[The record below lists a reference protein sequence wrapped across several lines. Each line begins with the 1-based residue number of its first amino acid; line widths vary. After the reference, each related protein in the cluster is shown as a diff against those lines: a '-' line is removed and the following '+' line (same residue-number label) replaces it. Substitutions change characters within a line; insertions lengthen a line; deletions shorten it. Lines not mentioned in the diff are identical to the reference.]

1 MQRRTY
7 IFFFQVL
14 LAFHD
19 SAVFYAF
26 YPCPSPA
33 GTAQQLALQFAVNRK
48 WNCHQMKIELS
59 RRRTRQRERP
69 AANPIRTWRANQIRS
84 TVSTPLSP
92 ALSPSL
98 SLPPL
103 PPSLS
108 LSSLCRL
115 IFTEAAAQINKKQTQ
130 LHFRFCIEY
139 ELYLLKIHECLP
151 LLDSTG
157 GSEEGE
163 WGSTGR

>member
-1 MQRRTY
+1 MQRETH
-7 IFFFQVL
+7 IFFQVL

-26 YPCPSPA
+26 YPCPRSA
-33 GTAQQLALQFAVNRK
+33 GSAQQLALQFAVNRK

-84 TVSTPLSP
+84 TVSTSLYLPP
-92 ALSPSL
+92 FSL
-98 SLPPL
+98 SLPP
-103 PPSLS
+103 S

-130 LHFRFCIEY
+130 QHFRFCIEY
-139 ELYLLKIHECLP
+139 ETYLLKIHECLP
-151 LLDSTG
+151 STG
-157 GSEEGE
+157 GSKQEG
-163 WGSTGR
+163 GVGVNR